1 MKPIKSVLFAS
12 AFLAGGM
19 LAAAAQTSTT
29 PSAGASGSISAA
41 THCKDAQGNVKLK
54 SAASGGMTGSPST
67 SGSASGSGSAASGMS
82 GGTASGTSG
91 SAAVAANLP
100 PCPAN

>member
-1 MKPIKSVLFAS
+1 MKPIKSVLLVS

-19 LAAAAQTSTT
+19 LVAAAQTSTT

-41 THCKDAQGNVKLK
+41 THCKDAQGNAKLK
-54 SAASGGMTGSPST
+54 TAASGGLSGTPST
-67 SGSASGSGSAASGMS
+67 SGSASGSAASGMS
-82 GGTASGTSG
+82 GGTTPSG
-91 SAAVAANLP
+91 SAAVVATLP

>member
-1 MKPIKSVLFAS
+1 MKPIKSVLLAS

-41 THCKDAQGNVKLK
+41 THCKDAQGNAKLK
-54 SAASGGMTGSPST
+54 TAASGGSAGSPST
-67 SGSASGSGSAASGMS
+67 SGSASGSAASGMS
-82 GGTASGTSG
+82 GGTAPSG
-91 SAAVAANLP
+91 SAAVVATLP